1 MHKFRFSFNI
11 FGVRS
16 RQEFVD
22 ECRQAEQF
30 GYDEVFSADH
40 LGMAAPFPV
49 LIAAA
54 EATRRMRVGTLVVN
68 VPFWNPALLAR
79 DIATTDVLTDGRLD
93 VGLGAGHMKWEFDAA
108 GLTWTPFPARV
119 AALQHAIRELRQYF
133 EGKIEQPP
141 PARPL
146 PRPVQRAGFG
156 GSGPPLLV
164 GGTGDSVLRI
174 GAQHAQILGVAGA
187 YQVKGAPPGTFRLG
201 TAEETDKKVAF
212 ARRCAGARA
221 AVIEWH
227 LLAQAVIITDDRRAA
242 AQQLLAEE
250 RQDAERQDAE
260 RRDGESTSMGQ
271 ERPMLTVEEA
281 LETPFLLI
289 GTVDE
294 IAAQLRRARERWGFS
309 FITVHE
315 PYMPTFAPVIE
326 RLSGE

>member
-1 MHKFRFSFNI
+1 MRKFRFSFNI
-11 FGVRS
+11 FGISS

-22 ECRQAEQF
+22 ECRQAEEF

-54 EATRRMRVGTLVVN
+54 DATQRLRVGTLVVN

-79 DIATTDVLTDGRLD
+79 EIATVDALTGGRLD

-108 GLTWTPFPARV
+108 GIAWTPFPTRV
-119 AALQHAIRELRQYF
+119 VALERAIGELRRYF
-133 EGKIEQPP
+133 EGNIEQPESP
-141 PARPL
+141 WSM
-146 PRPVQRAGFG
+146 PRPVQRVGFG

-174 GAQHAQILGVAGA
+174 AAQHAQIVGVAGA

-201 TAEETDKKVAF
+201 TAEETDAKVAY
-212 ARRCAGARA
+212 ARRWAAARTDE
-221 AVIEWH
+221 IEWH
-227 LLAQAVIITDDRRAA
+227 LLTQAVIITDDRRAA
-242 AQQLLAEE
+242 ASELLA
-250 RQDAERQDAE
+250 DV
-260 RRDGESTSMGQ
+260 RRDADAIGDGQ
-271 ERPMLTVEEA
+271 HVISVDQA

-289 GTVDE
+289 GTVEE
-294 IAAQLRRARERWGFS
+294 IAEQLRRARERWGFS

-326 RLSGE
+326 RLRGE

>member
-1 MHKFRFSFNI
+1 MHRFRFSFNI
-11 FGVRS
+11 FGIRS

-40 LGMAAPFPV
+40 LGLAAPFPV

-54 EATRRMRVGTLVVN
+54 EATRRLRVGTLVVN

-79 DIATTDVLTDGRLD
+79 EIATTDVLTDGRLD

-108 GLTWTPFPARV
+108 GITWAPFPARV
-119 AALQHAIRELRQYF
+119 SALERAIGELRRYF
-133 EGKIEQPP
+133 EGKIEQPAP
-141 PARPL
+141 SRPL
-146 PRPVQRAGFG
+146 PRPVQRVGFG

-174 GAQHAQILGVAGA
+174 AAQHAQIVGVAGA
-187 YQVKGAPPGTFRLG
+187 YQVKGAPPGTFRLA
-201 TAEETDKKVAF
+201 TAEETDAKVAF

-221 AVIEWH
+221 AAIEWH
-227 LLAQAVIITDDRRAA
+227 LLTQAVVITEDRRADA
-242 AQQLLAEE
+242 EQLLANYRRAAEAMGRE
-250 RQDAERQDAE
+250 RDV
-260 RRDGESTSMGQ
+260 
-271 ERPMLTVEEA
+271 LTLDQA

-289 GTVDE
+289 GTVEE
-294 IAAQLRRARERWGFS
+294 IAAQLRRGRERWGLS

-315 PYMPTFAPVIE
+315 PYMSAFAPVIE
-326 RLSGE
+326 CLRGE